1 MYVIHAFAEEK
12 FMDMLRWLA
21 QASVVTGTCYINPSV
36 KTNIIVS
43 YTCPEFE
50 IVITTKISIQ
60 ILRSVFLFFNF
71 LTAQMTVPFFTDQLW
86 KYLEKKMNIIMQV
99 DINRDLGKKNVDSL
113 EVVCN
118 KTQSKRKIECKLSSL
133 NNM

>member
-86 KYLEKKMNIIMQV
+86 KYLEKFIEKQSEALLLSIGHEILQYFSY
-99 DINRDLGKKNVDSL
+99 DILS
-113 EVVCN
+113 VCEMFLICL
-118 KTQSKRKIECKLSSL
+118 T
-133 NNM
+133 